1 LLLTKLVINSY
12 YIETQTTHQ
21 PIVLIILEITL
32 IKVHFL
38 MACKDEGVD
47 FAPLVLDTFGGWT
60 PEISHVISVIYKCPA
75 GETAG
80 KNDW

>member
-1 LLLTKLVINSY
+1 
-12 YIETQTTHQ
+12 
-21 PIVLIILEITL
+21 
-32 IKVHFL
+32 